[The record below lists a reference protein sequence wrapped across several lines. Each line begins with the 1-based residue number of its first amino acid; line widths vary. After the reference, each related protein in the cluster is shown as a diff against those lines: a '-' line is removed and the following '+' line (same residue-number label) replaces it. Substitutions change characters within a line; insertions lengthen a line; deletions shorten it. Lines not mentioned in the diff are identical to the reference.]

1 MMMLRSRIFMK
12 MIKINEKTNSKSNI
26 KILFVFIMIKKV
38 ILNLIVRIKINRLFM
53 SSLL

>member
-1 MMMLRSRIFMK
+1 MILKFCIF
-12 MIKINEKTNSKSNI
+12 IKVTKTNKKMNLKSNI

-38 ILNLIVRIKINRLFM
+38 TSNLIIRIKINRLFM